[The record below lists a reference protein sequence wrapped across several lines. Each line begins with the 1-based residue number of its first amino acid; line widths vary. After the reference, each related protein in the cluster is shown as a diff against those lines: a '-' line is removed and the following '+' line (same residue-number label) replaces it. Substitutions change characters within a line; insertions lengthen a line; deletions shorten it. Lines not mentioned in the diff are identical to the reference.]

1 MAASKWQIYNSAK
14 KYLLTGV
21 IDLDSG
27 AVRMKLLA
35 GTKAAAVSNYARS
48 LMGSLTHLTTNLS
61 QAIMTVSGYVVASV
75 GSAKQIM
82 FDSTAV
88 IFKATGG
95 NVTSIQ
101 YAVIGLSGA
110 SAGANKAIGW
120 CKLSSAA
127 FQLSDGNT
135 LTITPNA
142 SGYFTL
148 TGGTTA

>member
-1 MAASKWQIYNSAK
+1 MAASKWQIYKTAK
-14 KYLLTGV
+14 KYMITGD
-21 IDLDSG
+21 IDLD
-27 AVRMKLLA
+27 ATYVRMKILA

-48 LMGSLTHLTTNLS
+48 TFASLTHLTTNLS
-61 QAIMTVSGYVVASV
+61 QAIMTVSGYAITSLNAS
-75 GSAKQIM
+75 QFM
-82 FDSTAV
+82 FDSTSV

-101 YAVIGLSGA
+101 YAVIGISNG
-110 SAGANKAIGW
+110 KAIGW

-142 SGYFTL
+142 NGYFTL
-148 TGGTTA
+148 GGGVTA

>member
-1 MAASKWQIYNSAK
+1 MAASKWQIYKLAK
-14 KYLLTGV
+14 SRMITGL

-27 AVRMKLLA
+27 SVRMKLLA
-35 GTKAAAVSNYARS
+35 GTKAAAVSNYARG
-48 LMGSLTHLTTNLS
+48 LAGSLTHLTTNLS
-61 QAIMTVSGYVVASV
+61 AATLTVSGYAITSLNAS
-75 GSAKQIM
+75 QFM

-101 YAVIGLSGA
+101 YAVIYTSGA
-110 SAGANKAIGW
+110 SAGASFAIGW

-135 LTITPNA
+135 LTVTPNA

-148 TGGTTA
+148 GGGVTA